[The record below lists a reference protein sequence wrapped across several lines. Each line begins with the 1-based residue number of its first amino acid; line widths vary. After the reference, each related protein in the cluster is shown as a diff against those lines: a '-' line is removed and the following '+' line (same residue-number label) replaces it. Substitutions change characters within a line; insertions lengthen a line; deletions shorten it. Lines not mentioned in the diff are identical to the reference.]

1 MNSITHKVLLI
12 VLKTSEPGQNIQ
24 LLCRG
29 LLFAFKGVIPKIA
42 DCFIRVCII
51 IYYYIVQT
59 SKKSVQCTEQ
69 PKLQLNKTYINHT
82 KQSLD
87 QLGCA

>member
-42 DCFIRVCII
+42 DCFIRVCIMI
-51 IYYYIVQT
+51 LCKPQKRVYSAQN
-59 SKKSVQCTEQ
+59 KQ
-69 PKLQLNKTYINHT
+69 PKLQLNKTCANHT